1 MSGRK
6 LGRGLDTLIGNPSAA
21 RMPEPDDTPVPSRPA
36 AEPEPGPAAAAEGPE
51 EADWG
56 RVLELDPTSIEPNPE
71 QPRRDFQREELEMLK
86 TSISRDGVLQPILVR
101 RVGSE
106 YQLVAGERRLRA
118 CQELRRSR
126 VPALLIEAQDERL
139 LELALVENIQRQDL
153 NPIETAQAYR
163 NLLETKGLTQEELG
177 RVLGMSRPKISNM
190 LRLLDLPEEI
200 QAAVVRGHITL
211 GHAKILLSV
220 QASEEQQLL
229 FNRIAEDNL
238 SVRDLEEERDNL
250 ERKRDAEGGSG
261 APPRGRRKNKS
272 PQIANLEEQLSEHLG
287 TRVVIEEGKGKGRL
301 IIEFYA
307 KDDFERLRDLLL
319 S

>member
-1 MSGRK
+1 
-6 LGRGLDTLIGNPSAA
+6 
-21 RMPEPDDTPVPSRPA
+21 MPEPDDMPPPSQPL
-36 AEPEPGPAAAAEGPE
+36 AEPELAAGSEAPE
-51 EADWG
+51 LEEWR

-71 QPRRDFQREELEMLK
+71 QPRRDFDREELEMLK
-86 TSISRDGVLQPILVR
+86 TSISREGVLQPILVR
-101 RVGSE
+101 RVESG

-126 VPALLIEAQDERL
+126 VPALLIEVQDERL

-190 LRLLDLPEEI
+190 LRLLDLPEGI
-200 QAAVVRGHITL
+200 QAAVVRAHITL

-220 QASEEQQLL
+220 QDSEEQQLL

-261 APPRGRRKNKS
+261 AQSRGRRKKKS
-272 PQIANLEEQLSEHLG
+272 PQIASLEEQLSEHLG

-301 IIEFYA
+301 IVEFYA